1 MNPVAIIDR
10 HYAPYPV
17 ARKILIDHAM
27 AVAQM
32 ALEVARRVSR
42 MNPDMKFIEEAA
54 ILHDIG
60 MFLTDMPQLGCQG
73 SEPYISHGVLG
84 RKLLVEEGLVRHA
97 LVCERHV
104 GVGLSAADIRVNDF
118 PIPERDMIPLSIEE
132 QIICFADKFYSKVPG
147 AGEKPLNE
155 VRAQIARYGKEKL
168 KVFDGWMEMFGVND
182 KGVPC
187 F

>member
-1 MNPVAIIDR
+1 MNPLDIIDR

-17 ARKILIDHAM
+17 AREILIDHAKS
-27 AVAQM
+27 VAKM
-32 ALEVARRVSR
+32 ALNIAQRVSQ

-73 SEPYISHGVLG
+73 NKPYISHGVLG
-84 RKLLVEEGLVRHA
+84 RKLLEEEGLVRHA

-104 GVGLSAADIRVNDF
+104 GVGLTVADIRANGF

-132 QIICFADKFYSKVPG
+132 QVICFADKFYSKVPG
-147 AGEKPLNE
+147 AGMKSLNE
-155 VRAQIARYGKEKL
+155 VRNQITRYGKEKL
-168 KVFDGWMEMFGVND
+168 SKFERWMELFKVD
-182 KGVPC
+182 EKGIPL
-187 F
+187 